1 MVEVTKMW
9 TGSNNNRTD
18 HNDIVTL
25 VHSGVKRPPS
35 LDENQ
40 YPLQHRLIGNFHDE
54 NSVLFE

>member
-18 HNDIVTL
+18 HKDIVTL
-25 VHSGVKRPPS
+25 VHSGAKRPPS

-40 YPLQHRLIGNFHDE
+40 YPLQHRLIGNFHDK
-54 NSVLFE
+54 NLVIFE

>member
-25 VHSGVKRPPS
+25 VHSGAKRPPS
-35 LDENQ
+35 LDEYQ
-40 YPLQHRLIGNFHDE
+40 YHLQHRLIENFHDE